1 MEGKRQ
7 NDTETQRNT
16 YIQKEGETRRT
27 RKTEGDKDLSQLN
40 DKSQMKS
47 HINIINMES
56 GRSILIQHF
65 IHPITCS
72 KVIFI
77 KPFSRPHR
85 RALPSG

>member
-1 MEGKRQ
+1 MIQRHREILIYRKRERPEEQ
-7 NDTETQRNT
+7 ERQR
-16 YIQKEGETRRT
+16 
-27 RKTEGDKDLSQLN
+27 GDKDLSQLN